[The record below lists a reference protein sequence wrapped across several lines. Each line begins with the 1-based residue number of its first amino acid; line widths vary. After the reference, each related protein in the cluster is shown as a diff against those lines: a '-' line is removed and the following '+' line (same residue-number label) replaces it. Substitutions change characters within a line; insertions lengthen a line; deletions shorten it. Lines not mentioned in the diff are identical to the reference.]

1 MPAAV
6 IPLVLALLSP
16 ACSEDGAPQLPSVP
30 SEYGLADAF
39 PALSFE
45 RPVDLQDPRDDSNRL
60 FVVEQ
65 KGVIRTFVN
74 ADTTQTS
81 SVFLDIRTSVGADNI
96 EMGLLGLAFDP
107 MFATNG
113 YFYVYYTLV
122 NPRRSRIS
130 RFAVDSQDS
139 SQADPTSEI
148 VVMELPQPSGNHKG
162 GQLLFDAA
170 GYLYIALGDGG
181 GANDQFGNGQNLTTP
196 LGAILRIDVS
206 NLPYSIPPDNP
217 FAGNQQGI
225 VEEIYAYGLR
235 NPWRMSID
243 PSTGWLWVGDVG
255 QDSWEEI
262 DVIPK
267 GGLNLGWN
275 CWEGNSVFNT
285 ESPCDTVSNLT
296 GPVWVYP
303 HPTGFSVTGGHVYR
317 GSTLD
322 SLVGRYIYADYIS
335 GRLWALAYDG
345 THAENESLCDTDH
358 HISAFGVDAD
368 GEIYLCDHAFNG
380 ATKIYRLIEIPKSD

>member
-1 MPAAV
+1 MAV
-6 IPLVLALLSP
+6 TVISLVWELLVP
-16 ACSEDGAPQLPSVP
+16 ACSDSESPQNTPTARRYALEP
-30 SEYGLADAF
+30 AF
-39 PALSFE
+39 PSLSFE
-45 RPVDLQDPRDDSNRL
+45 RPVDLQDPRDGSNRL

-65 KGVIRTFVN
+65 RGVIRMFVK
-74 ADTTQTS
+74 AVTTQTS
-81 SVFLDIRTSVGADNI
+81 SVFLDISNSVGADNM

-107 MFATNG
+107 QFATNG
-113 YFYVYYTLV
+113 YCYVYYTLV

-130 RFAVDSQDS
+130 RFAVSSQNPL
-139 SQADPTSEI
+139 QADPTSEV
-148 VVMELPQPSGNHKG
+148 VVMELPQPAGNHKG

-206 NLPYSIPPDNP
+206 SLPYSIPPDNP
-217 FAGNQQGI
+217 FAGNHQGI

-275 CWEGNSVFNT
+275 CREGNSVFNT
-285 ESPCDTVSNLT
+285 EAPCDTVSNLT
-296 GPVWVYP
+296 APVWVYP
-303 HPTGFSVTGGHVYR
+303 HPTGFSITGGHVYR
-317 GSTLD
+317 GPTLD
-322 SLVGRYIYADYIS
+322 SLVGRYIYADYVT
-335 GRLWALAYDG
+335 GRLWALTYDG
-345 THAENESLCDTDH
+345 TRAENEQICDTERN
-358 HISAFGVDAD
+358 ISAFGVDAD
-368 GEIYLCDHAFNG
+368 GEIYLCDHAFHG